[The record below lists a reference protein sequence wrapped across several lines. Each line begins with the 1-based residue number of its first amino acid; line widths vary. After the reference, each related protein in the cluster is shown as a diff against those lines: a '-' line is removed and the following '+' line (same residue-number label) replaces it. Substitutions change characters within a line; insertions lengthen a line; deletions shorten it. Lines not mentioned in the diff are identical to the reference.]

1 MNIIKSTL
9 KKINNTFKTLKL
21 FIQLSIKYDKW
32 YLPCYIP
39 LVFINSISP
48 FITIL
53 FPKYIID
60 AIQYKKDIREVSILV
75 LSMITVK
82 LALTLISNCFRTI
95 CSQRILN
102 IRAGM
107 RIALNEKSLSVE
119 YEKLEFPQY
128 LNMKV
133 NATQCIERNYDIENL
148 ANNISSFF
156 TALFTLIGIGVI
168 LSTLNVWTIVL
179 IMVLVCING
188 FAKSKQARRTHFFRE
203 KFSNIARK
211 LFYIIGVTWDYKYAK
226 DIKCFGIK
234 EWLNEKKQNYLK
246 ETSGNSVKIFVLS
259 GTIAL
264 ISVVTS
270 AVQTLAIYIYLV
282 IEVLHNNITIGDFS
296 MYLSSVSKFSSTLS
310 SFISSCVAISEAL
323 MYYKDYIS
331 FCELDSLYKLPST
344 HNFMHDK
351 LEIEFCD
358 VTYVYPGE
366 EKAALK
372 NVSLIIRQSEK
383 ISIVGE
389 NGAGKSTFVKLLM
402 RLYKPTSGKIL
413 LNGVDV
419 QEIDI
424 VDYTKMI
431 SAVFQDDKLLAFSLR
446 ENVCG
451 CDRNDTKLM
460 GVIEKIKFADRLNAL
475 PQGFETILSRE
486 FDIDGIELSG
496 GEQQK
501 VTIARAL
508 YKNSSM
514 IILDE
519 PTSNLSPIAEYE
531 FYKQFNEMVESKTA
545 VFISHRLS
553 SCKFCDRIV
562 VFDNGRIIECG
573 SHSELMKLHGTYSSM
588 FSTQAQYYIN

>member
-1 MNIIKSTL
+1 MNIIKLMLT
-9 KKINNTFKTLKL
+9 KINNTIKTLKL

-32 YLPCYIP
+32 YLLCYIP
-39 LVFINSISP
+39 LVIINSISP
-48 FITIL
+48 FVTIL

-60 AIQYKKDIREVSILV
+60 AIQFKKDIREVAILV
-75 LSMITVK
+75 LLMVVVR
-82 LALTLISNCFRTI
+82 LVLMLIANCFRTI
-95 CSQRILN
+95 CSQRIIN

-107 RIALNEKSLSVE
+107 RIALNEKSMSVE

-128 LNMKV
+128 FNMKA

-148 ANNISSFF
+148 ANNISAFL
-156 TALFTLIGIGVI
+156 TALFTLIGIGAI
-168 LSTLNVWTIVL
+168 LSTLNAWTIVL
-179 IMVLVCING
+179 IMVVACING
-188 FAKSKQARRTHFFRE
+188 FAKSKQARKTHFFRE
-203 KFSNIARK
+203 KFSNIAKK

-246 ETSGNSVKIFVLS
+246 KTSGNSVKIFVLS

-264 ISVVTS
+264 VSVVTS
-270 AVQTLAIYIYLV
+270 AVQTLAVYIHLV
-282 IEVLHNNITIGDFS
+282 IEVLHNNITIGEFS
-296 MYLSSVSKFSSTLS
+296 MYLNSVSKFSSTLS
-310 SFISSCVAISEAL
+310 SFISSCVSISEAL
-323 MYYKDYIS
+323 AYYNDYIS
-331 FCELDSLYKLPST
+331 FCELDSIYKLPSA
-344 HNFMHDK
+344 HNFIHNK
-351 LEIEFCD
+351 FEIEFCD

-366 EKAALK
+366 ETAALK
-372 NVSLIIRQSEK
+372 NVSLIIRQDEK
-383 ISIVGE
+383 VSIVGE

-413 LNGVDV
+413 LNGVDI
-419 QEIDI
+419 QDIDI
-424 VDYTKMI
+424 VDYTRRI

-451 CDRNDTKLM
+451 YERNDIKLKE
-460 GVIEKIKFADRLNAL
+460 VIEKIKFTDRLNAL
-475 PQGFETILSRE
+475 TQGFETILSRK
-486 FDIDGIELSG
+486 FDSDGIELSG

-508 YKNSSM
+508 YKDSSL

-531 FYKQFNEMVESKTA
+531 FYKQFNKMLEAKTA

-553 SCKFCDRIV
+553 SCKFCDKIV
-562 VFDNGRIIECG
+562 VFDNGKIIECG
-573 SHSELMKLHGTYSSM
+573 SHSELMKLRGVYSSM
-588 FSTQAQYYIN
+588 FLTQAQYYID

>member
-1 MNIIKSTL
+1 MNKIKSTL
-9 KKINNTFKTLKL
+9 KKINNTFQTLKL

-39 LVFINSISP
+39 LIFINSISP
-48 FITIL
+48 FVTIL

-60 AIQYKKDIREVSILV
+60 TIQYKKDIREVLILI
-75 LSMITVK
+75 LSMITVR

-156 TALFTLIGIGVI
+156 TALFALIGIGAI
-168 LSTLNVWTIVL
+168 LSTLNAWTIVL
-179 IMVLVCING
+179 IMVIAFING
-188 FAKSKQARRTHFFRE
+188 FAKSKQARKTHFFRE
-203 KFSNIARK
+203 MFSNIARK

-259 GTIAL
+259 GVIAFV
-264 ISVVTS
+264 SVVTS
-270 AVQTLAIYIYLV
+270 AIQTIAIYIHLV
-282 IEVLHNNITIGDFS
+282 IEVLHNNITIGEFS
-296 MYLSSVSKFSSTLS
+296 MYLNSVSKFSSALS
-310 SFISSCVAISEAL
+310 SFISSCVSISEAL
-323 MYYKDYIS
+323 AYYKDYIS
-331 FCELDSLYKLPST
+331 FCELDSLYKSSHT
-344 HNFMHDK
+344 QNYIHDK
-351 LEIEFCD
+351 FEIEFRD
-358 VTYVYPGE
+358 VTYKYPGE
-366 EKAALK
+366 KNAALK
-372 NVSLIIRQSEK
+372 NVSLIIRQGEK

-402 RLYKPTSGKIL
+402 RLYRPTSGKIL
-413 LNGVDV
+413 LNGIDI

-424 VDYTKMI
+424 VDYTKML

-451 CDRNDTKLM
+451 LVRNDAKLND
-460 GVIEKIKFADRLNAL
+460 VIEKIKFTDRLDAL
-475 PQGFETILSRE
+475 PQGLDTILSRE
-486 FDIDGIELSG
+486 FDIDGLEMSG

-508 YKNSSM
+508 FKDSSI

-531 FYKQFNEMVESKTA
+531 FYKQFNELVESKTA

-573 SHSELMKLHGTYSSM
+573 SHSELMKLRGTYSSM
-588 FSTQAQYYIN
+588 FSTQARYYIN

>member
-1 MNIIKSTL
+1 
-9 KKINNTFKTLKL
+9 
-21 FIQLSIKYDKW
+21 LSAKYDKW
-32 YLPCYIP
+32 YLLFYIP

-48 FITIL
+48 FVTII

-60 AIQYKKDIREVSILV
+60 AIQYKKDVREVAILV
-75 LSMITVK
+75 LSMVAIK
-82 LALTLISNCFRTI
+82 LALTLLSHGFQSI
-95 CSQRILN
+95 CSQRILT

-107 RIALNEKSLSVE
+107 RVALNEKLLSVE
-119 YEKLEFPQY
+119 YEKLESPQY
-128 LNMKV
+128 LNMKL

-156 TALFTLIGIGVI
+156 TALFTFIGISVI
-168 LSTLNVWTIVL
+168 LSTLNAWTIGL
-179 IMVLVCING
+179 IIILACING
-188 FAKSKQARRTHFFRE
+188 LAKSKQARKTHFFRE
-203 KFSNIARK
+203 KFSEIARK
-211 LFYIIGVTWDYKYAK
+211 LFYIIGVTWDYTYAK

-234 EWLNEKKQNYLK
+234 DWLNEKKQNYLK
-246 ETSGNSVKIFVLS
+246 ETSGNSIKIFVLS
-259 GTIAL
+259 AMIAFL
-264 ISVVTS
+264 SIATS
-270 AVQTLAIYIYLV
+270 AVQTVAIYMYLV
-282 IEVLHNNITIGDFS
+282 IEVLHDNITIGDFS
-296 MYLSSVSKFSSTLS
+296 MYLTSVSTFSSTLS
-310 SFISSCVAISEAL
+310 SLISSCVSISEAL
-323 MYYKDYIS
+323 DYYKDYVS
-331 FCELDSLYKLPST
+331 FCELDDFYQASSS
-344 HNFMHDK
+344 HNFMDDMF
-351 LEIEFCD
+351 EIEFCD

-372 NVSLIIRQSEK
+372 NVSLIIHKDEK

-413 LNGVDV
+413 LNGVDI

-451 CDRNDTKLM
+451 YDRNDTKLM
-460 GVIEKIKFADRLNAL
+460 DVIEKINFADRIHAL
-475 PQGFETILSRE
+475 SQGVETVLSRE
-486 FDIDGIELSG
+486 FDVDGIELSG

-501 VTIARAL
+501 VSIARAL
-508 YKNSSM
+508 YKNSSI

-531 FYKQFNEMVESKTA
+531 FYKQFNEMVKSKTA

-562 VFDNGRIIECG
+562 VFDDGRIIECG
-573 SHSELMKLHGTYSSM
+573 SHSELMKLHGVYSSM

>member
-1 MNIIKSTL
+1 MNKIKSTL
-9 KKINNTFKTLKL
+9 KKINNTFQTLKL

-39 LVFINSISP
+39 LIFINSISP
-48 FITIL
+48 FVTIL

-60 AIQYKKDIREVSILV
+60 TIQYKKDIREVLILI
-75 LSMITVK
+75 LSMITVR

-156 TALFTLIGIGVI
+156 TALFTLIGMGAI
-168 LSTLNVWTIVL
+168 LSTLNAWTIVL
-179 IMVLVCING
+179 IMVIAFING
-188 FAKSKQARRTHFFRE
+188 FAKSKQARKTHFFRE
-203 KFSNIARK
+203 MFSNIARK

-259 GTIAL
+259 GVIAFV
-264 ISVVTS
+264 SVVTS
-270 AVQTLAIYIYLV
+270 AIQTIAIYIHLV
-282 IEVLHNNITIGDFS
+282 IEVLHNNITIGEFS
-296 MYLSSVSKFSSTLS
+296 MYLNSVSKFSSALS
-310 SFISSCVAISEAL
+310 SFISSCVSISEAL
-323 MYYKDYIS
+323 AYYKDYIS
-331 FCELDSLYKLPST
+331 FCELDSLYKSSHT
-344 HNFMHDK
+344 QNYIHDK
-351 LEIEFCD
+351 FEIEFRD
-358 VTYVYPGE
+358 VTYKYPGE
-366 EKAALK
+366 KNAALK
-372 NVSLIIRQSEK
+372 NVSLIIRQGEK

-402 RLYKPTSGKIL
+402 RLYRPTSGKIL
-413 LNGVDV
+413 LNGIDI

-424 VDYTKMI
+424 VDYTKML

-451 CDRNDTKLM
+451 LVRNDAKLND
-460 GVIEKIKFADRLNAL
+460 VIEKIKFTDRLDAL
-475 PQGFETILSRE
+475 PQGLDTILSRE
-486 FDIDGIELSG
+486 FDIDGLEMSG

-508 YKNSSM
+508 FKDSSI

-531 FYKQFNEMVESKTA
+531 FYKQFNELVESKTA

-573 SHSELMKLHGTYSSM
+573 SHSELMKLRGTYSSM
-588 FSTQAQYYIN
+588 FSTQARYYIN